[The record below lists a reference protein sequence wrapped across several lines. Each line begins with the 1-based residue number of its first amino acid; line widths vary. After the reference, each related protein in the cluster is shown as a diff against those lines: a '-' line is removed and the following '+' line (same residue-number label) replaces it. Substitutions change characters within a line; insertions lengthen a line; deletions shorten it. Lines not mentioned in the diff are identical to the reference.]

1 MDDFE
6 MLRNADISACDAAQA
21 VDLRNISV
29 SRKKPAGERTDDFI
43 RQVGNPYLFRVGS
56 TVVKVEFGNGKD
68 FSQMLADIML
78 SG

>member
-6 MLRNADISACDAAQA
+6 TLRNADISACDAAQA

-29 SRKKPAGERTDDFI
+29 SRKKPAGERTGDFI